1 MKVIR
6 AGALGFCMGVR
17 RAVEMALKESGEKDK
32 HVFTLGP
39 LIHNPGVLED
49 FSKRGITIL
58 NEEDISTLPEDG
70 TVIIRAHGVPLVVE
84 KKLSEKGVHV
94 LDATCPHVKASQNR
108 AMELSRNGFFIFL
121 AGEEKHA
128 EITGIRGYI
137 KSGCFVIADAEGAE
151 TAAAALAS
159 NNPGAK
165 TALIAQTTMNK
176 EEFRIIGETISRYF
190 PGLKIIDTICG
201 ATRERQD
208 ALRELCPDVD
218 AFIIAGGRE
227 SANTQRL
234 LSIAESCGKKA
245 WLVENAGELPSEVF
259 SYSIIGLAAGAS
271 TPDSVINAIEEK
283 LLSV

>member
-32 HVFTLGP
+32 RVFTLGP

-49 FSKRGITIL
+49 FFQRGITIL
-58 NEEDISTLPEDG
+58 KEEDISTLSQDS
-70 TVIIRAHGVPLVVE
+70 TVIIRAHGVSPAVE
-84 KKLSEKGVHV
+84 KKLVERGVCI
-94 LDATCPHVKASQNR
+94 LDATCPHVKVSQNR
-108 AMELSRNGFFIFL
+108 AMELSNNGFYIFL

-137 KSGCFVIADAEGAE
+137 KGGCCVVADSEGAE
-151 TAAAALAS
+151 TAAVALAS
-159 NNPGAK
+159 YNPEAK
-165 TALIAQTTMNK
+165 TALIAQTTMNR
-176 EEFRIIGETISRYF
+176 EEFRIIGEAIRGHF
-190 PGLKIIDTICG
+190 PDLKIIDTICG

-208 ALRELCPDVD
+208 ALRKLRFDVD

-227 SANTQRL
+227 SANTRRL

-245 WLVENAGELPSEVF
+245 WLVEHADELPSEVF
-259 SYSIIGLAAGAS
+259 SFSVIGLAAGAS
-271 TPDSVINAIEEK
+271 APDSVINAIEEK